1 MSNIIAVVLMVG
13 APVIAAVFV
22 VAVIAVLGLV
32 GYDVVSSRE
41 GAAERAREK
50 AAARARQRTYED
62 DQTRISL
69 ERGIA
74 RAFVIIGGA
83 FWGIAV
89 VATLVTYRGDAMGTM
104 ALIALVPF
112 LLNVA
117 CLAVGWFLERTA
129 SVMLALISA
138 GAVWWGLANA
148 FEPGVWMLF
157 IALMIGPMLTA
168 AVLFWLA
175 RQGEAAL
182 ELRLSLDLHPAEPAL
197 VPAEI
202 SRY

>member
-1 MSNIIAVVLMVG
+1 MSNIIAAVLMVG
-13 APVIAAVFV
+13 APLMVAVFV
-22 VAVIAVLGLV
+22 VAVVAVLGLV

-41 GAAERAREK
+41 GAAERAQAK
-50 AAARARQRTYED
+50 AAVRARERSYED

-74 RAFVIIGGA
+74 RTFVIVGGA

-89 VATLVTYRGDAMGTM
+89 AATLVTYHGDAMGTM

-112 LLNVA
+112 ILNVA

-157 IALMIGPMLTA
+157 IVLLIAPMLTA
-168 AVLFWLA
+168 SVLFWLA

-182 ELRLSLDLHPAEPAL
+182 ELRLSLDLHAAEPAL
-197 VPAEI
+197 APAEVT
-202 SRY
+202 RY

>member
-1 MSNIIAVVLMVG
+1 MSNIIAAVLMVG
-13 APVIAAVFV
+13 APLMAAVFV
-22 VAVIAVLGLV
+22 VAVVAVLGLV
-32 GYDVVSSRE
+32 GYDVVRSRE
-41 GAAERAREK
+41 GAAERTQAK
-50 AAARARQRTYED
+50 AALRARQRTYED
-62 DQTRISL
+62 DRTRISL

-74 RAFVIIGGA
+74 RAFVMIGGA

-89 VATLVTYRGDAMGTM
+89 VATLVTYHGDAMGTM

-112 LLNVA
+112 ILNVA

-157 IALMIGPMLTA
+157 IVLLIAPMLTA
-168 AVLFWLA
+168 SVLFWLA

-182 ELRLSLDLHPAEPAL
+182 ELRLSLDLRTAEPAL
-197 VPAEI
+197 APAEVA
-202 SRY
+202 RY

>member
-1 MSNIIAVVLMVG
+1 MSNIIAAVLMVG
-13 APVIAAVFV
+13 GPIIAAVFV
-22 VAVIAVLGLV
+22 VAVVAVLGLV

-41 GAAERAREK
+41 GAAERAQAK

-62 DQTRISL
+62 AETRISL
-69 ERGIA
+69 QRGIA
-74 RAFVIIGGA
+74 RAFVIVGGA

-89 VATLVTYRGDAMGTM
+89 IATLVFYHGDAMSTM
-104 ALIALVPF
+104 ALIAIVPF
-112 LLNVA
+112 ILNVA

-157 IALMIGPMLTA
+157 IMLLIGPMLTA
-168 AVLFWLA
+168 AALFWMA

-182 ELRLSLDLHPAEPAL
+182 ELRLALEPSLEPAMAPAE
-197 VPAEI
+197 VT
-202 SRY
+202 RY